1 MRKRGK
7 DLEKL
12 KSIVTTVAQGEP
24 LDPKHRDHQ
33 LVGSWKRSRDCHLG
47 PDWVLI
53 YTADAQSLRFER
65 TGPTVIFSR
74 SESAKSGFWP
84 AISPLALDELTARLQ

>member
-12 KSIVTTVAQGEP
+12 KSIVTTIAQGEP

-33 LVGSWKRSRDCHLG
+33 LVGSWKSSRDCHIG

-53 YTADAQSLRFER
+53 YTADAEP
-65 TGPTVIFSR
+65 GHGENWEI
-74 SESAKSGFWP
+74 A
-84 AISPLALDELTARLQ
+84 DEDHNMPSFP